1 MQLYVMRHGQAS
13 ASAAVDAERP
23 LTEQGYLEVKLMAK
37 WLNDN
42 HITIDH
48 VFVSPYVRAQQTA
61 DTLIAALI
69 NFAPSTTI
77 DIITPSG
84 DVREVHDYID
94 GVSQADKLEN
104 VLIISHMPLVSYLVD
119 ELTFDTMA
127 PIFATASIAQIR
139 YDKQKMKGD
148 LIQHIAPYELC

>member
-13 ASAAVDAERP
+13 ARATSDAKRA
-23 LTEQGYLEVKLMAK
+23 LTEQGHLEAKLMAK

-42 HITIDH
+42 NIVFDQ
-48 VFVSPYVRAQQTA
+48 VFVSPFERAQQTA
-61 DTLIAALI
+61 STLMSAVSHS
-69 NFAPSTTI
+69 APITTI

-84 DVREVHDYID
+84 DAREVHDYID
-94 GVSQADKLEN
+94 GVCQADKLES

-119 ELTFDTMA
+119 ELTFDTVA
-127 PIFATASIAQIR
+127 PLFSTAAIAEIS

-148 LIQHIAPYELC
+148 LTRHVAPYDLC